1 MTKPD
6 TTIDGYVGAVERHL
20 PRWLGW
26 RSAVLSE
33 LRSHLEDRV
42 AAGESAGLVV
52 SRMEAP
58 EEYAA
63 ALVGDVPLESAP
75 LARRLGAFL
84 VDVVLG
90 LPVLLVS
97 VFGSLWLTGALMPT
111 LPPDLATLW
120 LQSLGDLLAV
130 SAWML
135 LALLLGLVAGSALVL
150 SLVYFPVAEAVWGT
164 TIGKHLLG
172 LCVVTENGTRVTW
185 GKALIRRI
193 PFYFEFFFLDAI
205 FALFTKRRQR
215 AFDHVARTVVVRRP
229 DAAAAATA

>member
-1 MTKPD
+1 MTKPA
-6 TTIDGYVGAVERHL
+6 TTIDGYMAAVERHL
-20 PRWLGW
+20 PRWLDG
-26 RSAVLSE
+26 REAVLSE

-42 AAGESAGLVV
+42 ASGEAADLVV

-90 LPVLLVS
+90 LPVLLVF
-97 VFGSLWLTGALMPT
+97 VFGSLWLAGALMPT
-111 LPPDLATLW
+111 LPPDLAALW

-130 SAWML
+130 SAWVL
-135 LALLLGLVAGSALVL
+135 LALLLGLTAGSALVL

-185 GKALIRRI
+185 GKAIIRRI
-193 PFYFEFFFLDAI
+193 PFYFEIFFLDAI

-229 DAAAAATA
+229 DAAAAARA

>member
-6 TTIDGYVGAVERHL
+6 MTIDGYVGAVERHL

-26 RSAVLSE
+26 RAAMLAE

-42 AAGESAGLVV
+42 AAGESAGVVV

-75 LARRLGAFL
+75 LARRLAAFL
-84 VDVVLG
+84 LDVLLG

-97 VFGSLWLTGALMPT
+97 VFGSLWLAGALMPA
-111 LPPDLATLW
+111 LPPDLAALW
-120 LQSLGDLLAV
+120 LQSLGDLLAA

-135 LALLLGLVAGSALVL
+135 LALLLGLIAGSALVL
-150 SLVYFPVAEAVWGT
+150 SLVYFPVAEAIWGT

-185 GKALIRRI
+185 GKAIIRRI

-229 DAAAAATA
+229 DAAATV